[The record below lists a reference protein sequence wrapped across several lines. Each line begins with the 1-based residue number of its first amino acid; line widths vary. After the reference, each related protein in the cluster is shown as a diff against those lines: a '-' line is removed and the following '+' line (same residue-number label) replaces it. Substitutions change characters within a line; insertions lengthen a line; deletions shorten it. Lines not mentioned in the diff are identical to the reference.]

1 VNDHAAAN
9 RTLAH
14 FSKPVTQ
21 DQRTVDSGR
30 AVIVVPC
37 YNEGRRLPVAEFQQ
51 FLDKPG
57 ADLLFVDDGSKDN
70 TAEVL
75 RAICAGRENRA
86 TLLVCARNGGK
97 AEAVR
102 RGLLAALERGAAFTG
117 FWDADLATP
126 LDDIGE
132 FLRVLA
138 ARPDIDMVFGSRVKL
153 LGRKV
158 ERHAMRHYLG
168 RVFATVA
175 SLVLRLPVYD
185 TQCGAKVFRV
195 VPATANLFDEPF
207 CSRWV
212 FDVELIA
219 RYIRNLGSPDRA
231 AARIYEFPLMAWRD
245 VAGSKLKPGDFLVS
259 FGDIVRIYWEYMRK
273 V

>member
-1 VNDHAAAN
+1 VE
-9 RTLAH
+9 
-14 FSKPVTQ
+14 
-21 DQRTVDSGR
+21 SGR
-30 AVIVVPC
+30 AVVVVPC
-37 YNEGRRLPVAEFQQ
+37 YNEGRRLPVSAFQQ
-51 FLDKPG
+51 FLDQPG

-75 RAICAGRENRA
+75 RAICAGRDSRA
-86 TLLVCARNGGK
+86 TLLVCTRNGGK

-102 RGLLAALERGAAFTG
+102 LGLLAALRRGAAFAG

-126 LDDIGE
+126 LDDIAE

-153 LGRKV
+153 LGRRV
-158 ERHAMRHYLG
+158 ERRASRHYLG

-185 TQCGAKVFRV
+185 TQCGAKILRV
-195 VPATANLFDEPF
+195 SPETAHLFDEPF

-219 RYIRNLGSPDRA
+219 RYIRRLGSSDAA
-231 AARIYEFPLMAWRD
+231 AARIYEFPLMFWRD
-245 VAGSKLKPGDFLVS
+245 VAGSKLKVTDFLVS
-259 FGDIVRIYWEYMRK
+259 FWDILRIYWKYMRTA
-273 V
+273 

>member
-1 VNDHAAAN
+1 MN
-9 RTLAH
+9 
-14 FSKPVTQ
+14 Q
-21 DQRTVDSGR
+21 DQPTAEARR

-37 YNEGRRLPVAEFQQ
+37 YNESRRLPVAEFER
-51 FLDKPG
+51 FLDRPG

-70 TAEVL
+70 TADVL
-75 RAICAGRENRA
+75 RALCDGRGGRA
-86 TLLVCARNGGK
+86 RLLECGRNGGK

-102 RGLLAALERGAAFTG
+102 RGVGAAIG
-117 FWDADLATP
+117 DGAAYVGYWDADLATP
-126 LDDIGE
+126 LDDIAR
-132 FLRVLA
+132 FLDVLE